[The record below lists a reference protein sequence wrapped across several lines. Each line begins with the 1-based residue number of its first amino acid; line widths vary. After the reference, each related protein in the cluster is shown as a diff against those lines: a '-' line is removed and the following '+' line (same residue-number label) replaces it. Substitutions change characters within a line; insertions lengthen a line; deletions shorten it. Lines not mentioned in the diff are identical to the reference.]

1 MLVVELMAFSKD
13 RGTVGGGHASL
24 AGRPGKIGWEGASS
38 HFFSF
43 ALFAAFLSYTIT
55 KSIFIAALVDTKKVL
70 FGVGSS
76 SLSWYG

>member
-13 RGTVGGGHASL
+13 REGWAAAMHHWP
-24 AGRPGKIGWEGASS
+24 AGRAKLGGRERRHI
-38 HFFSF
+38 FFSF

-55 KSIFIAALVDTKKVL
+55 KSIFIAALVDTEKVL